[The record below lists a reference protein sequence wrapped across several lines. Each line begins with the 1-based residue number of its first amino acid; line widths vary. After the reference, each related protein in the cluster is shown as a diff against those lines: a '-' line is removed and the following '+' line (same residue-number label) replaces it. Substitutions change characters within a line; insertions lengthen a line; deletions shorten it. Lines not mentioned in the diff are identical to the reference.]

1 MTNAHFSAIKH
12 SMHTVFLNKLGVA
25 VLLLTLLWVVI
36 DAKQRLF
43 SNQQGV
49 QSLQLPTSVSTLAL
63 PKANEP
69 LVQALTNTLAPYQDK
84 NSENSN
90 SNINQLMTLE
100 QQAQQS
106 GDLSQLFVGDK
117 TLALKALITKTIDS
131 ANTSAQNQLQKAL
144 LLVTHI
150 PTNESVIESFEN
162 KANVYGYQLSILT
175 NNQIMLTK
183 ENAQSTQQVTL
194 TLYETQPALPQ

>member
-1 MTNAHFSAIKH
+1 MTNARFSTIKH

-43 SNQQGV
+43 SNQQGA
-49 QSLQLPTSVSTLAL
+49 QSLQPPTSVSTLAL
-63 PKANEP
+63 PKTNES

-90 SNINQLMTLE
+90 SKTNQQMTLE

-144 LLVTHI
+144 LLVTHT

-162 KANVYGYQLSILT
+162 KANVYGYQLSILS
-175 NNQIMLTK
+175 NNRVMLTK

>member
-1 MTNAHFSAIKH
+1 MTNAHFSTIKH
-12 SMHTVFLNKLGVA
+12 SMHTVFLNKLGLA

-36 DAKQRLF
+36 DAKQRF
-43 SNQQGV
+43 FAEPKTA
-49 QSLQLPTSVSTLAL
+49 QSLQPPTSVSTLVL
-63 PKANEP
+63 PKTNEP

-90 SNINQLMTLE
+90 SNTNQRMTLE

-117 TLALKALITKTIDS
+117 TLTLKALITKTIDS
-131 ANTSAQNQLQKAL
+131 ANTSAQTQQQKAL
-144 LLVTHI
+144 LLVTHT

-162 KANVYGYQLSILT
+162 KANVYGYQLSILS

>member
-131 ANTSAQNQLQKAL
+131 ANTSAQTQQQKAL

>member
-1 MTNAHFSAIKH
+1 
-12 SMHTVFLNKLGVA
+12 MHTVFLNKLGLA

-36 DAKQRLF
+36 DAKQRF
-43 SNQQGV
+43 FAKPEAAQSQQP
-49 QSLQLPTSVSTLAL
+49 PTSVSTLAL

-90 SNINQLMTLE
+90 SNTNQLMTLE

-131 ANTSAQNQLQKAL
+131 ANTSAQTQQQKAL
-144 LLVTHI
+144 LLVTHT

-183 ENAQSTQQVTL
+183 ENAQSTQKVTL

>member
-1 MTNAHFSAIKH
+1 MTNAHFSTIKH
-12 SMHTVFLNKLGVA
+12 SMHTVFLNKLGLA

-43 SNQQGV
+43 SNQQGA
-49 QSLQLPTSVSTLAL
+49 QSLQPPTSVSTLAL
-63 PKANEP
+63 PKANES

-90 SNINQLMTLE
+90 SKTNQQMTLE

-131 ANTSAQNQLQKAL
+131 ANTSAQTQQQKAL
-144 LLVTHI
+144 LLVTHTQ
-150 PTNESVIESFEN
+150 TNESVIESFEN
-162 KANVYGYQLSILT
+162 KANVYGYQLSILS
-175 NNQIMLTK
+175 NNRVMLTK

-194 TLYETQPALPQ
+194 TLYENQPALPQ

>member
-1 MTNAHFSAIKH
+1 MTNARFSTIKH

-43 SNQQGV
+43 SNQQGA
-49 QSLQLPTSVSTLAL
+49 QSLQPPTSVSTLAL
-63 PKANEP
+63 PKANKP
-69 LVQALTNTLAPYQDK
+69 LVQALTISLAPYQDK

-90 SNINQLMTLE
+90 SKTNQQMTLE

-131 ANTSAQNQLQKAL
+131 ANTSAQTQQQKAL
-144 LLVTHI
+144 LLVTHT

-162 KANVYGYQLSILT
+162 KANVYGYQLSILS
-175 NNQIMLTK
+175 NNRVMLTK

-194 TLYETQPALPQ
+194 TLYENQPALPQ

>member
-1 MTNAHFSAIKH
+1 
-12 SMHTVFLNKLGVA
+12 MHTVFLNKLGLA

-36 DAKQRLF
+36 DAKQRF
-43 SNQQGV
+43 FAEPKTA
-49 QSLQLPTSVSTLAL
+49 QSLQPPTSVSTLVL
-63 PKANEP
+63 PKTNEP

-90 SNINQLMTLE
+90 SNTNQRMTLE

-162 KANVYGYQLSILT
+162 KANVYGYQLSILS

>member
-1 MTNAHFSAIKH
+1 
-12 SMHTVFLNKLGVA
+12 MHTVFLNKLGLA

-36 DAKQRLF
+36 DAKQRF
-43 SNQQGV
+43 FAEPKTA
-49 QSLQLPTSVSTLAL
+49 QSLQPPTSVSTLVL
-63 PKANEP
+63 PKTNES

-90 SNINQLMTLE
+90 SKTNQQMTLE

-131 ANTSAQNQLQKAL
+131 ANTSAQTQQQKAL

>member
-12 SMHTVFLNKLGVA
+12 SMHTVFLNKLGLA
-25 VLLLTLLWVVI
+25 VLLLTLLWVVT
-36 DAKQRLF
+36 DAKQRF
-43 SNQQGV
+43 FANPETAQPQQ
-49 QSLQLPTSVSTLAL
+49 SPSSVSTLAL

-90 SNINQLMTLE
+90 SNTNQLMTLE